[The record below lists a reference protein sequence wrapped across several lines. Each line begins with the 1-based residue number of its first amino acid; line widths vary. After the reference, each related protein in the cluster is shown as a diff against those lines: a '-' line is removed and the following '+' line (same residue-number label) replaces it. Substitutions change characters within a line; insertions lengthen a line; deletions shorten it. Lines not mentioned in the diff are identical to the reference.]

1 MSEQTQVAMSY
12 AKAVYEL
19 CDSAGQTK
27 TWSETLNNL
36 AQVAE
41 HAEMSAFL
49 GDDSRPKEARA
60 NGFLKVV
67 GDSLEGQALNLVK
80 LLGEKDRLSLL
91 PEIAKQF
98 DELVANVEKR
108 IVAYVTSAQPLTSEQ
123 SNQIKSALGKRLD
136 RTVEIE
142 ATVDESLIGGAIIRA
157 GDLVID
163 GSMRGELEQLAVHM
177 SR

>member
-19 CDSAGQTK
+19 CETAEQAK

-41 HAEMSAFL
+41 HAEMAAFL
-49 GDDSRPKEARA
+49 SDESRSKEARA
-60 NGFLKVV
+60 NGFLKVA
-67 GDSLEGQALNLVK
+67 GDSLKGQVLNLVK
-80 LLGEKDRLSLL
+80 LLGEKDRLAAL
-91 PEIAKQF
+91 PTIAAQF
-98 DELVANVEKR
+98 DQLVDDAQKR
-108 IVAYVTSAQPLTSEQ
+108 IVAHVTSAQPLTPEQ
-123 SNQIKSALGKRLD
+123 SNQIKAALGKRLD
-136 RTVEIE
+136 RSVEIE
-142 ATVDESLIGGAIIRA
+142 TTVDETLIGGAIIRA